1 MRRVALLLVLVLAGC
16 SLGDGDAS
24 IAASE
29 LAKLVLQPE
38 DLSREFVRFDEG
50 RQIRIDLPGGR
61 RAHPGRWGRAGGWK
75 ARYRRS
81 GDPQTAGPIVIDS
94 RADVFKGV
102 SGAKDDLGAARADLG
117 DSELGWQP
125 IDEPGVGDESF
136 AATSVQQSGV
146 ADVRN
151 YQVFWRDDNATA
163 SLTVNGFEGKL
174 TLAEVLELARKQQRR
189 IADAVD

>member
-189 IADAVD
+189 IADAAD